1 MALAQLTLDYADDNL
16 ERIKAV
22 QDAANIRGI
31 AYQDMYSADKC
42 SYKDLKLG
50 YKNCLVGCNGALSL
64 GASTTKKGDIVVI
77 KANKGGRKYMSI
89 GILDTRLTSCDLWYR
104 HGGHKWQYNYTYK
117 PITKIFEIT
126 DAIVDTVNE
135 LGEKHNC
142 NAKNFFNARFCSVKL
157 KPILLDLIL
166 ENTI

>member
-1 MALAQLTLDYADDNL
+1 MALAQLAVDYADDSL

-42 SYKDLKLG
+42 SHTDLKLG
-50 YKNCLVGCNGALSL
+50 HENGLVGCNGTLSL

-77 KANKGGRKYMSI
+77 KANKGKRRYMSI
-89 GILDTRLTSCDLWYR
+89 GILETRLSSCDLWYKN
-104 HGGHKWQYNYTYK
+104 GGHRWKYNYTYK
-117 PITKIFEIT
+117 PITKIFKIT
-126 DAIVDTVNE
+126 PE
-135 LGEKHNC
+135 LIQKVEALGAKHNC

-166 ENTI
+166 EDVI